1 MTVTQVEIQ
10 SAVSRQVGAKNI
22 PIGYLRGF
30 LVALVVAHHA
40 VLAYHPFAPPPQGS
54 LKAPPHL
61 WEAFPV
67 VDPQR
72 WTGFSLL
79 TGFNDVFFMA
89 LMFFLSGLFVWEG
102 LQRKGIRLFLRDR
115 LLRLGLPFAAAAA
128 ILAPLAYYP
137 AYLQRAAHPSIAEY
151 GRQWLSLGEWPAG
164 PAWFVWVLLVFDALA
179 ALLYLGRPKWGNAIG
194 RPGAFFG
201 LLVIVSA
208 AVYVPMA
215 ILFTPFQWTDF
226 GPFAFQTSRILYYCV
241 YFAAGIAV
249 GAWGLDKGLLARG
262 GKLAQRWLL
271 WVIAAPIVFGI
282 AAVLTIV
289 TWTAHPQSRGWQSA
303 TDFLAMLSCAVSSFA
318 FLALFVRFAVSRVRF
333 FDSLRD
339 NSYGIYLVHYA
350 FVSWLQYALLGWSVP
365 GAAKGLVAFAGAL
378 ALSWVTTATIRRIP
392 GVARVV

>member
-40 VLAYHPFAPPPQGS
+40 VLAYHPFAPPPEGS
-54 LKAPPHL
+54 LTAPPHL

-89 LMFFLSGLFVWEG
+89 LMFFLSGLFVWDG
-102 LQRKGIRLFLRDR
+102 LQRKGIRVFLRDR
-115 LLRLGLPFAAAAA
+115 LLRLGLPFIAAAA

-164 PAWFVWVLLVFDALA
+164 PAWFVWVLLVFDAAA
-179 ALLYLGRPKWGNAIG
+179 ALLYLGRPKWGKAIS

-201 LLVIVSA
+201 AS
-208 AVYVPMA
+208 
-215 ILFTPFQWTDF
+215 DCF
-226 GPFAFQTSRILYYCV
+226 G
-241 YFAAGIAV
+241 
-249 GAWGLDKGLLARG
+249 
-262 GKLAQRWLL
+262 
-271 WVIAAPIVFGI
+271 
-282 AAVLTIV
+282 
-289 TWTAHPQSRGWQSA
+289 
-303 TDFLAMLSCAVSSFA
+303 
-318 FLALFVRFAVSRVRF
+318 SRVRSDGDRIHAIPVDRLRAIRFSDLSNSVLLRLLRRWNRGGSVGTRQGFSGGWWKASAAMAVMGDCGTDHIWNCGSSHHCDLDGASSIAWLAERHGLYGDAFLRRF
-333 FDSLRD
+333 FIRLP
-339 NSYGIYLVHYA
+339 G
-350 FVSWLQYALLGWSVP
+350 SVCP
-365 GAAKGLVAFAGAL
+365 VCRVACEIF
-378 ALSWVTTATIRRIP
+378 R
-392 GVARVV
+392 